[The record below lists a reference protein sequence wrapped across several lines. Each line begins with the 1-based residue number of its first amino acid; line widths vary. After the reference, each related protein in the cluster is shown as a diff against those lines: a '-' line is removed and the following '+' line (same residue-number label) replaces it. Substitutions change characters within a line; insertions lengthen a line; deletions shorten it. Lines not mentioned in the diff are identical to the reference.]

1 VETINWNDW
10 KPSTGTDGNLG
21 AEQVE
26 TFTGIGT
33 NEVSQW
39 YDEAKDF
46 IEAVE
51 DLVKKALET
60 D

>member
-26 TFTGIGT
+26 TFTGIG
-33 NEVSQW
+33 
-39 YDEAKDF
+39 
-46 IEAVE
+46 
-51 DLVKKALET
+51 KKRGEKSLSPL
-60 D
+60 